1 MRIPALIRQ
10 IPDGGFRAST
20 FDVSADASTPEGAV
34 EALKARL
41 RPLLDSAPQ
50 IVDFEMTVP
59 GEEHPLTPFF
69 GMLRDDPLFEE
80 WQQAIEDYRRQIDED
95 PSIR

>member
-20 FDVSADASTPEGAV
+20 FDVSADGSTPEGAV
-34 EALKARL
+34 EALKDRL

-50 IVDFEMTVP
+50 IVDFEMMVR
-59 GEEHPLTPFF
+59 GEEHPLAEYA
-69 GMLRDDPLFEE
+69 GMFRDNPLFDE

-95 PSIR
+95 PSIP